1 MTPPEKLIG
10 PSKHPHSSD
19 ALMKEARRLLRAAGY
34 TYKHAGSAV
43 VHAGQQ
49 AYEVMADWLGVDEP
63 TVELAPLRYAEKLE
77 AWELV
82 VETIR

>member
-43 VHAGQQ
+43 DIPTLVRGWTGRHDVID
-49 AYEVMADWLGVDEP
+49 YFFADRLIKQI
-63 TVELAPLRYAEKLE
+63 TA
-77 AWELV
+77 LV
-82 VETIR
+82 ILQKNHVTGSGS